1 MADFEVLSQHRFLF
15 QGLVKSGRH
24 GFAMVSDLKAEV
36 SRLKRELAIACEERC
51 SRKKA
56 TAYPL
61 VRAVA
66 ALLNVK

>member
-1 MADFEVLSQHRFLF
+1 
-15 QGLVKSGRH
+15 
-24 GFAMVSDLKAEV
+24 MVSDLKAEV